1 MADDPKKR
9 GPADRSRINLSEDWE
24 VGYWARELGCS
35 QNDLRRLVAQAGPM
49 VADVR
54 AALEQQE

>member
-1 MADDPKKR
+1 MR
-9 GPADRSRINLSEDWE
+9 GPADRARIDLSEDWE

-35 QNDLRRLVAQAGPM
+35 QNDLRRLVAKAGPL